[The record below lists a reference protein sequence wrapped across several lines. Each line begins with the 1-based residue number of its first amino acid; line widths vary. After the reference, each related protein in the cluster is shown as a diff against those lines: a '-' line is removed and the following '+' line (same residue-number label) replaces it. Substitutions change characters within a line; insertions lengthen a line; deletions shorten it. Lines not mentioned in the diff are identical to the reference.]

1 VEPETPITPP
11 SKAETPAQERS
22 YTFEWSNESTPLNE
36 EDQGED
42 SLFRREEE
50 EEDFKL
56 GKGVSED
63 QVINEEGLMEIRR
76 TKERLEEQARQRRE
90 KLKASKKQEMTK
102 EEFNEKWTLPAYLRR
117 GVKMDNVP
125 HSSEPFISRYNLN
138 DDNNLLGN
146 NKFLHDNVD

>member
-1 VEPETPITPP
+1 LR
-11 SKAETPAQERS
+11 ERS
-22 YTFEWSNESTPLNE
+22 FTFDVPKKTETNST
-36 EDQGED
+36 EDEDEGED
-42 SLFRREEE
+42 SLFSTDDEEFE
-50 EEDFKL
+50 L
-56 GKGVSED
+56 GKEISAD
-63 QVINEEGLMEIRR
+63 QVINEEGMMEVRM
-76 TKERLEEQARQRRE
+76 TKKRLEEQARIRRE
-90 KLKASKKQEMTK
+90 KLKSAKKNEMSK